1 MYYRVDII
9 DQYMRFAEAVKIFYF
24 ANKCPGLFSLY
35 MKYPSAGEKPAGGRY
50 KPGYALSSKK
60 LICFT

>member
-35 MKYPSAGEKPAGGRY
+35 MKYPSAGEKPAGAGTSRDMHSQA
-50 KPGYALSSKK
+50 KS
-60 LICFT
+60 